1 MYNHD
6 YYAHVDA
13 VMGNLWKDFG
23 KKLLQVL
30 DGTLRYLLILPIR
43 FYEYL
48 YDRITEEVKSQR
60 EEDIRFRN
68 MKQNGHI

>member
-1 MYNHD
+1 MYNRD

-13 VMGNLWKDFG
+13 VMGNMWKDFG

-43 FYEYL
+43 LYEYC
-48 YDRITEEVKSQR
+48 YDCIAEEAKSRR
-60 EEDIRFRN
+60 EENVRFQN
-68 MKQNGHI
+68 VKQNGHI